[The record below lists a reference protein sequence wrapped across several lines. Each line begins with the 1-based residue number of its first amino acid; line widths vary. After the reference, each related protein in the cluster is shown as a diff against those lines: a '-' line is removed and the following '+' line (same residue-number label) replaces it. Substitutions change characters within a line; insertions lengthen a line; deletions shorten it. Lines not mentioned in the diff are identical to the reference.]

1 MTDANEAAKEEAIK
15 IPDVLPVLPLKDLVI
30 FPFIIVPLSVSR
42 EKSINAVDQ
51 ALAENR
57 VIMLT
62 AQKDFQNEDP
72 GEEDLYRVGTVA
84 IIMRMLK
91 LPDGRIRIL
100 VQGLSR
106 ARIDYFIQ
114 TAPFL
119 KAKITRIE
127 EPVTKERGLEV
138 EALIRAVK
146 QNLDRAVSLGKNIS
160 PEVMVIAA
168 NLDDPARLTDLAAS
182 NLDLKLEEAQ
192 SILET
197 MDPVER
203 LKKVNEMLTREIN
216 LLTMQQEISSAAQ
229 GEMNKS
235 QREYFLRQQLKAIQ
249 SELGEGEELAEEVEN
264 YRKKIEEKSI
274 TAEARDEVEKQ
285 IKRLERT
292 HPDSAETSII
302 RTYLD
307 WMTGLPWGVMS
318 ADNHDLQRARTILD
332 EDHYDLEK
340 IKERILEYLAVRKL
354 RGQKMKGPIL
364 CFVGPPGVGKTS
376 LGRSIARALD
386 RKFVRIS
393 LGGVR
398 DEAEIR
404 GHRRTYVGALPGR
417 IIQGIN
423 QAGTSNPVF
432 MLDEVDKIGADYRGD
447 PSSALLEVLDPEQ
460 NFSFRDHYLG
470 VPYDLSN
477 VMFIVTANVLDTIQ
491 PAFLDRMEVIRLSG
505 YTDEEKL
512 AIAKQ
517 HLIPKQMEENG
528 IKEIAVVWTDAGI
541 TKVITG
547 YTKEAGLRNLEREI
561 GTICRKIAVQV
572 AEGKTQET
580 YRITDGNVEKFLG
593 PMRHFARGAAGTRS
607 GRRGH
612 RTGLDRGRR
621 RHPLHRSDGRA
632 RQGQALTDR
641 TARRRDEG
649 IGTGGADLRPRPRR
663 RAGHRTR
670 LLRDPRHPH
679 PRARRRDP
687 EGRAVGRCHDH
698 DGHRLGPDRPSGA
711 PQRGHDRRDHA
722 ARRRPADRR
731 RQGEGARGA
740 RGEDQHGDPAE
751 AERARP
757 DRRAGADQAG
767 HAVPLRRAHRGRAED
782 RAPRPLGRRA
792 EDHRARR
799 PRVETASHSGAGG
812 GAGSA
817 GRRFDRFVN
826 SCHPEHSNHAGATPK
841 RRNVRSFPLS
851 PPQRGEGR
859 GEGSCSRPQGDPSS
873 AFGTFSPLRRG
884 EGQRTPEPA

>member
-1 MTDANEAAKEEAIK
+1 MTEPNEASKEEAIK

-72 GEEDLYRVGTVA
+72 GEDDLYRVGTVA

-114 TAPFL
+114 TAPFF

-127 EPVTKERGLEV
+127 EPVTKERSLEI
-138 EALIRAVK
+138 EALVRAVK

-192 SILET
+192 QILET
-197 MDPVER
+197 IDPVER
-203 LKKVNEMLTREIN
+203 LKRVNDLLTREIN

-249 SELGEGEELAEEVEN
+249 SELGEGEDVAEDVEN
-264 YRKKIEEKSI
+264 YRKKIEEKQIPS
-274 TAEARDEVEKQ
+274 EAKEEVEKQ
-285 IKRLERT
+285 IKRLERS

-307 WMTGLPWGVMS
+307 WMTGLPWGQMS
-318 ADNHDLQRARTILD
+318 ADNHDLERARKILD

-423 QAGTSNPVF
+423 QAQTSNPVF

-460 NFSFRDHYLG
+460 NHTFRDHYLD
-470 VPYDLSN
+470 VPFDLSE
-477 VMFIVTANVLDTIQ
+477 VLFITTANVLDPI
-491 PAFLDRMEVIRLSG
+491 PPPLKDRMEVLEIAG
-505 YTDEEKL
+505 YTEEEKL
-512 AIAKQ
+512 
-517 HLIPKQMEENG
+517 
-528 IKEIAVVWTDAGI
+528 EIATDHLVEKQVKNNGLSADYI
-541 TKVITG
+541 HFTPAALRQVIRG
-547 YTKEAGLRNLEREI
+547 YTREAGVRNLEREI
-561 GTICRKIAVQV
+561 GALCRK
-572 AEGKTQET
+572 
-580 YRITDGNVEKFLG
+580 
-593 PMRHFARGAAGTRS
+593 
-607 GRRGH
+607 
-612 RTGLDRGRR
+612 
-621 RHPLHRSDGRA
+621 
-632 RQGQALTDR
+632 
-641 TARRRDEG
+641 
-649 IGTGGADLRPRPRR
+649 
-663 RAGHRTR
+663 
-670 LLRDPRHPH
+670 
-679 PRARRRDP
+679 
-687 EGRAVGRCHDH
+687 
-698 DGHRLGPDRPSGA
+698 
-711 PQRGHDRRDHA
+711 A
-722 ARRRPADRR
+722 ARRRAEGDESHVEVTPEVVVQMLGAPRFLDDEMEERTKDPGVAIGLAWTPVG
-731 RQGEGARGA
+731 GEVLFIEASRMSGAGLLTLTGHLGDVMKESARAALSWLRTHAREYGIDPDFFKSAEMHVHVPSGAIPKDGPSAGVSLATAMASVLTGRPARGDIA
-740 RGEDQHGDPAE
+740 MTGEITLSGRVLPIGGVKEKAL
-751 AERARP
+751 AA
-757 DRRAGADQAG
+757 RRAGIREVILPRQNAKN
-767 HAVPLRRAHRGRAED
+767 VNED
-782 RAPRPLGRRA
+782 L
-792 EDHRARR
+792 
-799 PRVETASHSGAGG
+799 
-812 GAGSA
+812 
-817 GRRFDRFVN
+817 
-826 SCHPEHSNHAGATPK
+826 
-841 RRNVRSFPLS
+841 
-851 PPQRGEGR
+851 
-859 GEGSCSRPQGDPSS
+859 
-873 AFGTFSPLRRG
+873 
-884 EGQRTPEPA
+884 TPELRQDLTVHLVSTIDEVLALALQPVSSDVRPVKKESKDSKPGGPIAARP

>member
-1 MTDANEAAKEEAIK
+1 MSDPNDTTKEEAIK

-72 GEEDLYRVGTVA
+72 GEDDLYRVGTVA

-114 TAPFL
+114 TAPFF
-119 KAKITRIE
+119 KAKITRID
-127 EPVTKERGLEV
+127 EPATRDRPLEV
-138 EALIRAVK
+138 EALIRSVK
-146 QNLDRAVSLGKNIS
+146 QNLDRSVALGKNIS

-168 NLDDPARLTDLAAS
+168 NLDDPARLTDLSAS

-192 SILET
+192 QILET
-197 MDPVER
+197 IDPIER
-203 LKKVNEMLTREIN
+203 LKKVNELLTREIN
-216 LLTMQQEISSAAQ
+216 LLTMQQEISTAAQ
-229 GEMNKS
+229 GEMNKN

-274 TAEARDEVEKQ
+274 TAEAKDEVDKQ
-285 IKRLERT
+285 IKRLERS

-307 WMTGLPWGVMS
+307 WMTGLPWAIQS
-318 ADNHDLQRARTILD
+318 ADNHDLKRAREILD

-354 RGQKMKGPIL
+354 RGTKMKGPIL

-423 QAGTSNPVF
+423 QAQTNNPVF
-432 MLDEVDKIGADYRGD
+432 MLDEVDKIGSDYRGD

-512 AIAKQ
+512 MIARR

-528 IKEIAVVWTDAGI
+528 IATTDVTWTDSGVMRI
-541 TKVITG
+541 ITG

-561 GTICRKIAVQV
+561 GTVCRKIAVRV
-572 AEGKTQET
+572 ADGKEET
-580 YRITDGNVEKFLG
+580 TWRITDANVDKYLG
-593 PMRHFARGAAGTRS
+593 PMRHFAEELLERDQVGVATGLAWTSVGGDILFIEVTAVRGKGKLSLTGQLGEVMKESAQAALTYARAHAEEQGIPIDYFETHDIHIHVPAGAIPKDGPSAGITITTAIISVLTGKPVKRNIAMTGEVTLRGDILPIGGVKEKVLAARAAKINTVILPKLNERDLIDVPEPIKRDMQFYFMEHVEDVLKIALLDPSAAEQKTTQRS
-607 GRRGH
+607 GRESK
-612 RTGLDRGRR
+612 
-621 RHPLHRSDGRA
+621 PL
-632 RQGQALTDR
+632 
-641 TARRRDEG
+641 
-649 IGTGGADLRPRPRR
+649 
-663 RAGHRTR
+663 
-670 LLRDPRHPH
+670 
-679 PRARRRDP
+679 
-687 EGRAVGRCHDH
+687 
-698 DGHRLGPDRPSGA
+698 
-711 PQRGHDRRDHA
+711 
-722 ARRRPADRR
+722 
-731 RQGEGARGA
+731 
-740 RGEDQHGDPAE
+740 AE
-751 AERARP
+751 
-757 DRRAGADQAG
+757 
-767 HAVPLRRAHRGRAED
+767 
-782 RAPRPLGRRA
+782 
-792 EDHRARR
+792 
-799 PRVETASHSGAGG
+799 
-812 GAGSA
+812 
-817 GRRFDRFVN
+817 
-826 SCHPEHSNHAGATPK
+826 
-841 RRNVRSFPLS
+841 
-851 PPQRGEGR
+851 
-859 GEGSCSRPQGDPSS
+859 
-873 AFGTFSPLRRG
+873 
-884 EGQRTPEPA
+884 PEPAPSPSEEPVAQPG

>member
-1 MTDANEAAKEEAIK
+1 MTDANETAKEEAIK

-72 GEEDLYRVGTVA
+72 GEEDLFRTGTVA

-114 TAPFL
+114 TAPFF

-127 EPVTKERGLEV
+127 EPVTRERGLEV

-192 SILET
+192 E
-197 MDPVER
+197 
-203 LKKVNEMLTREIN
+203 EI
-216 LLTMQQEISSAAQ
+216 
-229 GEMNKS
+229 
-235 QREYFLRQQLKAIQ
+235 
-249 SELGEGEELAEEVEN
+249 
-264 YRKKIEEKSI
+264 
-274 TAEARDEVEKQ
+274 EKQ
-285 IKRLERT
+285 IKRLERS

-318 ADNHDLQRARTILD
+318 QDNHDLTRARTILD

-423 QAGTSNPVF
+423 QASTSNPVF

-512 AIAKQ
+512 SIAKQ

-528 IKEIAVVWTDAGI
+528 IKEVPVVWTDNGI
-541 TKVITG
+541 MKITTG

-572 AEGKTQET
+572 AG
-580 YRITDGNVEKFLG
+580 
-593 PMRHFARGAAGTRS
+593 
-607 GRRGH
+607 
-612 RTGLDRGRR
+612 
-621 RHPLHRSDGRA
+621 
-632 RQGQALTDR
+632 
-641 TARRRDEG
+641 
-649 IGTGGADLRPRPRR
+649 
-663 RAGHRTR
+663 
-670 LLRDPRHPH
+670 
-679 PRARRRDP
+679 
-687 EGRAVGRCHDH
+687 
-698 DGHRLGPDRPSGA
+698 
-711 PQRGHDRRDHA
+711 
-722 ARRRPADRR
+722 
-731 RQGEGARGA
+731 
-740 RGEDQHGDPAE
+740 
-751 AERARP
+751 
-757 DRRAGADQAG
+757 
-767 HAVPLRRAHRGRAED
+767 
-782 RAPRPLGRRA
+782 
-792 EDHRARR
+792 
-799 PRVETASHSGAGG
+799 
-812 GAGSA
+812 
-817 GRRFDRFVN
+817 
-826 SCHPEHSNHAGATPK
+826 
-841 RRNVRSFPLS
+841 
-851 PPQRGEGR
+851 
-859 GEGSCSRPQGDPSS
+859 
-873 AFGTFSPLRRG
+873 
-884 EGQRTPEPA
+884 